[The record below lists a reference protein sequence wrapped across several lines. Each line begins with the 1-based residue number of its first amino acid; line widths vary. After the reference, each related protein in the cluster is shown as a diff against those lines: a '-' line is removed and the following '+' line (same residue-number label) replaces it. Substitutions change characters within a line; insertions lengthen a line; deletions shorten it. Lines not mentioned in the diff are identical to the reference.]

1 MRFASFQRPS
11 TPIQATS
18 NRDHGVYF
26 RLGESF
32 SAYYLLGGRARS
44 HGKFRA
50 FEITGKVFISN
61 NREKLLSN
69 FFRHPVSSLHKNKHL
84 TKKIVQALYK
94 GYRWGYR
101 WGYIQTNP
109 IASRSLFKR
118 NQSKEASRVYVNSTQ
133 AVRLFIGLVQ

>member
-18 NRDHGVYF
+18 NRDQGNYF
-26 RLGESF
+26 RLGASL
-32 SAYYLLGGRARS
+32 SAYYLSKGGARS

-69 FFRHPVSSLHKNKHL
+69 FFRHPVSSLHKNIHL
-84 TKKIVQALYK
+84 TKKIVQALLK
-94 GYRWGYR
+94 GNG
-101 WGYIQTNP
+101 WGYIQTSP
-109 IASRSLFKR
+109 IASRYLFKR